1 MKKEDIAKTIDHT
14 VLGASATEENIKR
27 LCDEAKTYSFR
38 GVCINS
44 RWVKFA
50 KRLLKG
56 SGVKVATVIDFPLGA
71 SPHQARVFQA
81 RKAKEDGADELDLV
95 LDIGSFKAGKYD
107 EVLEDLKEIAKVLPT
122 KVIIETGYLTEEE
135 IVKAAQLVKKS
146 GAICVKTSTGW
157 EPKTDISTK
166 AGHIRLIKKAACD
179 ILIKAAGGISTLKDL
194 NIILEAGADIIGASA
209 SVSII
214 KEKGRRLD

>member
-1 MKKEDIAKTIDHT
+1 MAEINIAKTIDHT
-14 VLGASATEENIKR
+14 FLEASATKEDIKR
-27 LCDEAKTYSFR
+27 LCNEAKTYDFR

-50 KRLLKG
+50 KGLLKG

-71 SPHQARVFQA
+71 SSHQVRVFQA
-81 RKAKEDGADELDLV
+81 RKAKEDSADELDLV

-107 EVLEDLKEIAKVLPT
+107 EVLEDLKEIAEVLPT
-122 KVIIETGYLTEEE
+122 KVIIETGHLTEEE
-135 IVKAAQLVKKS
+135 IVKAARLVKKS

-157 EPKTDISTK
+157 EPKIDINTK

-179 ILIKAAGGISTLKDL
+179 ILIKAAGGIRTLKDL
-194 NIILEAGADIIGASA
+194 NIILKAGADIIGASS
-209 SVSII
+209 SVEIMKSFVH
-214 KEKGRRLD
+214 EA

>member
-14 VLGASATEENIKR
+14 LLGASATEEDIKR
-27 LCDEAKTYSFR
+27 LCGEAKTYDFR

-44 RWVKFA
+44 RWVGLA
-50 KRLLKG
+50 KKLLRG
-56 SGVKVATVIDFPLGA
+56 SSVKVATVIDFPLGA
-71 SPHQARVFQA
+71 SSHQVRLFQAKQA
-81 RKAKEDGADELDLV
+81 RKDGADELDLV
-95 LDIGSFKAGKYD
+95 LDIGSFKAGEYD

-122 KVIIETGYLTEEE
+122 KVIIETGHLTEEE

-166 AGHIRLIKKAACD
+166 AEHIRLIKKATGN
-179 ILIKAAGGISTLKDL
+179 ILIKVAGGIRTLKDL
-194 NIILEAGADIIGASA
+194 NIMLKAGADIIGASA

-214 KEKGRRLD
+214 KEKE